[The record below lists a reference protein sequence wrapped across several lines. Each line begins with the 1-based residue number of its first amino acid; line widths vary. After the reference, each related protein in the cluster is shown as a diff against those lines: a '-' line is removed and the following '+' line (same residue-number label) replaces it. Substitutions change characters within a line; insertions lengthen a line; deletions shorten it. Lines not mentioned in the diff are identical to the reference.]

1 MNWQIS
7 TLERSLPDGLVIT
20 SHWRLTHTDEGFT
33 GSVYGTVTLPE
44 KDPADPTFVPFDQ
57 ITEAQAIEWTKDAIG
72 ADTVAAHE
80 ANVLAQIEAQKNPTT
95 ASGTPWSN

>member
-1 MNWQIS
+1 MNWQIA
-7 TLERSLPDGLVIT
+7 TLTRSLPDGLVIT
-20 SHWRLTHTDEGFT
+20 SHWRLTHTDGEHT

-44 KDPADPTFVPFDQ
+44 KDPTDPSFVPFDQ

-80 ANVLAQIEAQKNPTT
+80 AAVLAQIAAQQNPTS
-95 ASGTPWSN
+95 ASGLPW